1 MTDGSSFGGDLR
13 RERELREVSLPE
25 ISEATKISMKFLHA
39 IEENQFDLLPGGVF
53 NVGFIRA
60 YAKHIGVDDDEM
72 VNNYLF
78 HMQQLQA
85 VRSGRWKLY
94 LPLGGKTRTS
104 PARLYDL
111 EADLCETMNLAGK
124 RPLVVTRLLSL
135 AEKAREDLGDIG
147 RPGSNQ
153 RPAGFVADPTARRLR
168 Q

>member
-1 MTDGSSFGGDLR
+1 MAVIDGSSFGGDLR

-85 VRSGRWKLY
+85 ENGEEPDLGAASGSTGQSSGRVTAWIIV
-94 LPLGGKTRTS
+94 
-104 PARLYDL
+104 A
-111 EADLCETMNLAGK
+111 
-124 RPLVVTRLLSL
+124 LVVVAS
-135 AEKAREDLGDIG
+135 AVAASWYFFG
-147 RPGSNQ
+147 R
-153 RPAGFVADPTARRLR
+153 
-168 Q
+168 

>member
-1 MTDGSSFGGDLR
+1 MTDGSSFGGDVR
-13 RERELREVSLPE
+13 RERELREVSLQE

-85 VRSGRWKLY
+85 EDGEDQEPGSVSVSAGLSSGRRAL
-94 LPLGGKTRTS
+94 
-104 PARLYDL
+104 
-111 EADLCETMNLAGK
+111 
-124 RPLVVTRLLSL
+124 LVTVALVAVAAAVFASWYFV
-135 AEKAREDLGDIG
+135 G
-147 RPGSNQ
+147 R
-153 RPAGFVADPTARRLR
+153 
-168 Q
+168 